1 MAQFSPFD
9 EQMMSLALQEAR
21 KALYLSNPNPRVGC
35 VICKGDKILGQG
47 FTQSVGSNHAE
58 IEAIANARHQGASD
72 SDLHGSTVYV
82 SLEPCSHIGR
92 TPPCCDALEQIRPAR
107 VVIAMQDPNPKVA
120 GQGIARLQKRGI
132 QVEIGLL
139 AQESAELNPGF
150 IKRMTHGLPF
160 VRMKIA
166 ASLDGRTALANGQSQ
181 WITGVAARADGH
193 HWRAQA
199 CAILSGGGTVREDDP
214 QLTVRDV
221 MTERQPLRVIV
232 DSHLETPLNAKVL
245 KDANALLVCAK
256 PDPKHLHA
264 MQHALQDRGIQI
276 LELPNSKGKVDLPKL
291 LSYLAEKREINEVH
305 VEAGF
310 KLNGSLVREN
320 CVDELLIYQAPCF
333 LGDGL
338 GMANIASLDQLAN
351 RQNWTII
358 EHCLIGGDLR
368 IRAVQSKET
377 K

>member
-1 MAQFSPFD
+1 
-9 EQMMSLALQEAR
+9 MMSLALQEAR

-47 FTQSVGSNHAE
+47 YTQSVGSNHAE
-58 IEAIANARHQGASD
+58 IEAITNARHQGASD
-72 SDLHGSTVYV
+72 FDLLGCTVYV

-120 GQGIARLQKRGI
+120 GQGIARLQKLGI
-132 QVEIGLL
+132 DVKVGLL
-139 AQESAELNPGF
+139 AKESAELNPGF
-150 IKRMTHGLPF
+150 IKRMTQGLPF

-166 ASLDGRTALANGQSQ
+166 ASFDGRTALANGQSQ

-245 KDANALLVCAK
+245 KDANALLVCAN
-256 PDPKHLHA
+256 PEPKHLIT
-264 MQHALQDRGIQI
+264 MRDALKEKRISI
-276 LELPNSKGKVDLPKL
+276 LELPNPKGKVDLPKL
-291 LSYLAEKREINEVH
+291 FSYLAEKREINEVH

-338 GMANIASLDQLAN
+338 GMANIASLDQLVD

-368 IRAVQSKET
+368 IRAVRSKET